1 MAPTAATVNELLNTL
16 EKEDYQTAVS
26 FIQFLATQREKERS
40 ENSKSV
46 LHQIQNMFADDKGWD
61 TERSMIEDM
70 AAFRRERAGL

>member
-16 EKEDYQTAVS
+16 GKEDYQTAVS
-26 FIQFLATQREKERS
+26 FIQFLAAQRKKEQA

-61 TERSMIEDM
+61 TEQSMIEEM
-70 AAFRRERAGL
+70 AAFRRERSGL

>member
-46 LHQIQNMFADDKGWD
+46 LHQIQNMFADDKGWN
-61 TERSMIEDM
+61 TEQNMIEEM

>member
-46 LHQIQNMFADDKGWD
+46 LHQIQNMFVDDKGWD
-61 TERSMIEDM
+61 TEQSMIEEM
-70 AAFRRERAGL
+70 AAFRIFKF